1 MCNSTWKVIFT
12 RVIFCRTSVGV
23 GVGRVVFS
31 DREIVL
37 DVSGEL
43 KESLE
48 VIQLSGGRV
57 LGDINNV
64 EESVFLQG
72 DLG

>member
-1 MCNSTWKVIFT
+1 M
-12 RVIFCRTSVGV
+12 
-23 GVGRVVFS
+23 FS